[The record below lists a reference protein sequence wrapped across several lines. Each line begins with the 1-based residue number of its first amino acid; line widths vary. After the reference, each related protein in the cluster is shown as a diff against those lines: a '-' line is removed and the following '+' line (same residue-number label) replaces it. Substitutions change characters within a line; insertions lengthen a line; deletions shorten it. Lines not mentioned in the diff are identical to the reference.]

1 MKNRLLALMA
11 LCGATSSTLPLWAA
25 WEDPELQFVDPNL
38 TADETGGG
46 VYYIYH
52 VATQKFMTN
61 GQPYGTR
68 LVVAET
74 GQEVTLS
81 YGEDYELANLPET
94 SENYF
99 AGKGWRLSMMNAPTN
114 GGYHELFINPGG
126 AEIYVDHNKTG
137 HILWKI
143 VKEGDVYRIKVIDED
158 KLYGVEANGGLYA
171 NSYMAVNEGKTT
183 VDPLID
189 KNTAGYENAKDEW
202 KFVAPETYE
211 VFQAKKLL
219 KVQLE
224 AADAIGFTEYADYA
238 ALYNQADATV
248 EAIEKAVEDLK
259 ADIIDF
265 GYSVATEENP
275 LDVTEKFVKEASF
288 ANSTDG
294 WDIVQG
300 SGANYQRKTGDRFEN
315 GAGSL
320 PEGLA
325 LENFYECAT
334 NNGSN
339 MPDWSIKQKI
349 EGIPDG
355 KYRVGA
361 WILTNKL
368 PTEDAPNPKGIF
380 LYAQSLAGEKK
391 VEATDPADAANA
403 GRGNGTWHHYT
414 VDVDVIGG
422 IITIGYVVQGAN
434 STWSAVDN
442 FTLEY
447 MGKSGSGE
455 VNIREI
461 LNQNIE
467 SAEAQYAEYTGANKA
482 FSESEKV
489 KYEEMIAAAKEAYQ
503 NQSMDSEALTGVIT
517 SLFARMDTLANNV
530 AAYETLAQKIEAL
543 NKAYDETP
551 YANDGLEDYEV
562 YLDEVLQAGYDNG
575 TFDIAELD
583 SVQPR
588 ADRIFRESVM
598 KALADG
604 TTDNVTGL
612 MVNPNFAG
620 SNDGWTKTGDGDFK
634 NDGTRVSE
642 VWNGRNWEVYQ
653 EISGL
658 PQGSYKITMQ
668 GFYSPSSR
676 NDNAWHEGWGQEGDE
691 TNKILGYLF
700 GNDASEPLLHVTACP
715 QEENV
720 AENCEEVTWTGDA
733 SLAGKWLCHGKNSAQ
748 EIFEQNSENYL
759 NATTCY
765 VGEDGKLRIGVK
777 MSGVSWG
784 QAWVIFDN
792 FQVEYLGAGNMEGAQ
807 TALDA
812 LIREANG
819 MLASDVLTTQEAKDG
834 LSKAIE
840 AASAVGELTPEV
852 YKEQTESL
860 NAAIKFGQE
869 SMDAAAA
876 LEIKVTAHDAKLSST
891 GEASYGDYSDTEGY
905 EELYDLTIEV
915 FDKID
920 GEGIFATLDEI
931 NDYSLRLDKAYSKM
945 LSGHIDFT
953 TASKDEPVD
962 ATGLIVNPSFQTK
975 TENDK
980 GEIVDAASADGW
992 FVESLK
998 GGSGVKDAKIY
1009 EIFSDSSEVYQP
1021 LYNAPAGYYRVVM
1034 NGFYRA
1040 GGFIDAG
1047 VARRDSADAQNAELF
1062 VKCGDGNWSEKLPS
1076 IFEHVSELKYDGSDV
1091 ALPDSLFP
1099 ESNMLYHFIVNQPAG
1114 AKLAFEDNAYEVNF
1128 SFYVA
1133 EGKEPVLGVRKTGML
1148 TNDWTCFDNFRL
1160 YYLGDGDANK
1170 PDDFE
1175 SGIGGVAAD
1184 GTATVI
1190 SSAWYTINGVR
1201 VAEPKQRGIYI
1212 RQDMMSDGT
1221 KKTVKVLVK

>member
-1 MKNRLLALMA
+1 M
-11 LCGATSSTLPLWAA
+11 
-25 WEDPELQFVDPNL
+25 
-38 TADETGGG
+38 
-46 VYYIYH
+46 
-52 VATQKFMTN
+52 
-61 GQPYGTR
+61 
-68 LVVAET
+68 
-74 GQEVTLS
+74 
-81 YGEDYELANLPET
+81 
-94 SENYF
+94 
-99 AGKGWRLSMMNAPTN
+99 
-114 GGYHELFINPGG
+114 
-126 AEIYVDHNKTG
+126 
-137 HILWKI
+137 
-143 VKEGDVYRIKVIDED
+143 
-158 KLYGVEANGGLYA
+158 
-171 NSYMAVNEGKTT
+171 
-183 VDPLID
+183 
-189 KNTAGYENAKDEW
+189 
-202 KFVAPETYE
+202 
-211 VFQAKKLL
+211 
-219 KVQLE
+219 
-224 AADAIGFTEYADYA
+224 
-238 ALYNQADATV
+238 
-248 EAIEKAVEDLK
+248 
-259 ADIIDF
+259 
-265 GYSVATEENP
+265 
-275 LDVTEKFVKEASF
+275 
-288 ANSTDG
+288 
-294 WDIVQG
+294 
-300 SGANYQRKTGDRFEN
+300 
-315 GAGSL
+315 
-320 PEGLA
+320 
-325 LENFYECAT
+325 
-334 NNGSN
+334 
-339 MPDWSIKQKI
+339 
-349 EGIPDG
+349 
-355 KYRVGA
+355 
-361 WILTNKL
+361 
-368 PTEDAPNPKGIF
+368 
-380 LYAQSLAGEKK
+380 AGEKK

-447 MGKSGSGE
+447 MGKSGSSE

-461 LNQNIE
+461 LNQNIG
-467 SAEAQYAEYTGANKA
+467 SAETQYAQYTGANKA

-503 NQSMDSEALTGVIT
+503 NTSMDDGALTGVIT
-517 SLFARMDTLANNV
+517 SLLARMDTLANNV

-562 YLDEVLQAGYDNG
+562 YLDEVLQASYDNG
-575 TFDIAELD
+575 TFDVTELD
-583 SVQPR
+583 SIQPR
-588 ADRIFRESVM
+588 ADRIFRESVV

-642 VWNGRNWEVYQ
+642 VWNGQNWEVYQ
-653 EISGL
+653 EISNL

-668 GFYSPSSR
+668 GFYSPSSG
-676 NDNAWHEGWGQEGDE
+676 NDNNWHEGWGQEGDE
-691 TNKILGYLF
+691 TNNILGYLF

-720 AENCEEVTWTGDA
+720 AENCEEVTWTDDA

-765 VGEDGKLRIGVK
+765 VGEDGKLRLGVK

-792 FQVEYLGAGNMEGAQ
+792 FQVEYLGADNMEGAQ

-812 LIREANG
+812 LVREANG
-819 MLASDVLTTQEAKDG
+819 MLASEVLTTQEAKDG
-834 LSKAIE
+834 LNKAIE

-852 YKEQTESL
+852 YKEQTEAL

-869 SMDAAAA
+869 SMDAATA
-876 LEIKVTAHDAKLSST
+876 LEDKVTAHDKKLSGT
-891 GEASYGDYSDTEGY
+891 GEASYEEYSNTEGY
-905 EELYDLTIEV
+905 DELYDLTIEI

-931 NDYSLRLDKAYSKM
+931 NDYSVRLDKTYSKM

-953 TASKDEPVD
+953 TANKDEPVD

-992 FVESLK
+992 LVESLK
-998 GGSGVKDAKIY
+998 GGSGVKDAKVY

-1099 ESNMLYHFIVNQPAG
+1099 KSDMLYHFIVDQPAG
-1114 AKLAFEDNAYEVNF
+1114 AALAFEDGEYECDTY
-1128 SFYVA
+1128 FYVG
-1133 EGKEPVLGVRKTGML
+1133 EGEEPVLGVRKTGML
-1148 TNDWTCFDNFRL
+1148 TNDWSCFDNFRL
-1160 YYLGDGDANK
+1160 YYYGDGDANR
-1170 PDDFE
+1170 PDGFVD
-1175 SGIGGVAAD
+1175 GIDGVSAD
-1184 GTATVI
+1184 GAVTVV
-1190 SSAWYTINGVR
+1190 SSVWYTINGVR
-1201 VAEPKQRGIYI
+1201 VDGPKQRGIYI
-1212 RQDMMSDGT
+1212 RQDLMSDGT
-1221 KKTVKVLVK
+1221 KKAVKVLVK